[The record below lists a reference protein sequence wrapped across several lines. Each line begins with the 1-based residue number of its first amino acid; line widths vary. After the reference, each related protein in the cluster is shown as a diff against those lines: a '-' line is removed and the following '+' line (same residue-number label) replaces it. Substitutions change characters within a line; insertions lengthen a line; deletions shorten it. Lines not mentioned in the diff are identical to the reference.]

1 LIPHGE
7 AYVAPKTMLNRHGLL
22 VNENKKAEFSS
33 TESVRLL
40 NRLLRFKKGQQENAA
55 ALPEVSLDHSMAAL
69 AALIKHLDVTYLH
82 IIILN
87 YLQLTTE
94 TFSIA
99 NGRRNKLWAVQS
111 TKL

>member
-1 LIPHGE
+1 MLTLLNQFKKGEISFNTYPQEILIPHGE

-69 AALIKHLDVTYLH
+69 AALVKHLDVTYLH
-82 IIILN
+82 IF
-87 YLQLTTE
+87 LT
-94 TFSIA
+94 IY
-99 NGRRNKLWAVQS
+99 N
-111 TKL
+111 